1 MEKFFTESYINGYN
15 NNNNNN
21 NNKGSMGM
29 GEVAPLYGVDPAL
42 ALTDPGVQQCN

>member
-1 MEKFFTESYINGYN
+1 MEKFFTESYINWC
-15 NNNNNN
+15 NNNN